1 MSPPANDRVPEI
13 GASRT
18 WAVIAIMG
26 RHLWPKGEIGLRSR
40 VVIAMVLLILAK
52 VTNVYVPILYK
63 HAVDA
68 LGEPAA
74 QAVAVPI
81 ALILA

>member
-1 MSPPANDRVPEI
+1 MSPPGKDRVSEI
-13 GASRT
+13 GASRS
-18 WAVIAIMG
+18 WAVVGIMA

-40 VVIAMVLLILAK
+40 VVVAMVLLVLAK

-81 ALILA
+81 ALIVA